1 MVLLVISHKMVLS
14 IKTLLILYHVYA
26 QLALQIKVG
35 VCIGNIIAYVSNN
48 VVDHG
53 LRIVI

>member
-35 VCIGNIIAYVSNN
+35 VCIGNIIAFVSNN